1 MGDRQQATARPVSS
15 AAGRLSAHISY
26 LISPVSR
33 PPLPSLFMKL
43 YNTLGREVVE
53 FRPRD
58 EGKIGMY
65 VCGATVQSA
74 PHLGH
79 GRSAVVFD
87 VIRRYLEWLGFEVTY
102 VRNVTDVDDKII
114 AAAID
119 EGVSTDTIVE
129 RAYAAFDEAHRRLG
143 VKEATVEPWATHHI
157 DEMVELIRQLLETGH
172 AYAVDGDVYFSVR
185 SYPEYG
191 ALSRHDPN
199 DLRSGARVDSDDR
212 KRDPLDF
219 ALWKAAKPGEPLWEA
234 PWGAGR
240 PGWHIEC
247 SAMARKYLGVGFDI
261 HAGGHDLIFP
271 HHENEIAQSE
281 AATGESFATHWLHN
295 GMMNLEGEKMS
306 KSTGHVI
313 DLLEALDTYRP
324 TAVRLVYLRTHYRKP
339 LDFSEDG
346 LIDAEAALDRLWGFR
361 RRTPGSIEDTP
372 DEETIN
378 RFRAVMDEDFD
389 VAGGLGVLFDLVR
402 EGNRRLDGGEDAGA
416 LIGAYDEIV
425 GVLGIGEEIADLDD
439 LGTEIAEI
447 AEKYG
452 APSGRIEELL
462 EARDRAR
469 SGRDWAS
476 ADGIRDDLA
485 SIGIIVEDAPDGSRW
500 HRG

>member
-1 MGDRQQATARPVSS
+1 
-15 AAGRLSAHISY
+15 
-26 LISPVSR
+26 
-33 PPLPSLFMKL
+33 MKL

-129 RAYAAFDEAHRRLG
+129 RAYAAFAEAHRRLG
-143 VKEATVEPWATHHI
+143 VKEATIEPWATHHI
-157 DEMVELIRQLLETGH
+157 DEMVELIGQLLETGH

-199 DLRSGARVDSDDR
+199 DLRSGARVDPDDR

-219 ALWKAAKPGEPLWEA
+219 ALWKAAKPGEPLWES

-247 SAMARKYLGVGFDI
+247 SVMARKYLGVGFDI

-361 RRTPGSIEDTP
+361 RRTPRSIEETP

-452 APSGRIEELL
+452 SPSGKIEELL

-485 SIGIIVEDAPDGSRW
+485 SIGIVVEDAPDGSRW

>member
-1 MGDRQQATARPVSS
+1 
-15 AAGRLSAHISY
+15 
-26 LISPVSR
+26 
-33 PPLPSLFMKL
+33 MKL
-43 YNTLGREVVE
+43 YNTLERDIVE
-53 FRPRD
+53 LRPRD

-79 GRSAVVFD
+79 GRSAVAFD
-87 VIRRYLEWLGFEVTY
+87 VIRRYLEWLGYEVTC
-102 VRNVTDVDDKII
+102 VRNVTDIDDKII
-114 AAAID
+114 DAAID
-119 EGVSTDTIVE
+119 EGATTDTIVE
-129 RAYAAFDEAHRRLG
+129 RAYAAFDEAHRKLG
-143 VKEATVEPWATHHI
+143 VKEPTVEPWATHHI
-157 DEMVELIRQLLETGH
+157 DEMLELIGQLLETGH

-191 ALSRHDPN
+191 RLSRHDPS
-199 DLRSGARVDSDDR
+199 DLRSGARIDPDDR
-212 KRDPLDF
+212 KQDPLDF
-219 ALWKAAKPGEPLWEA
+219 ALWKAAKPGEPSWEA

-281 AATGESFATHWLHN
+281 AATGAPFATYWLHN

-313 DLLEALDTYRP
+313 DLLEALDTHQP

-346 LIDAEAALDRLWGFR
+346 LRDAESALGRLWGFR
-361 RRTPGSIEDTP
+361 RRAPGPIEGTP
-372 DEETIN
+372 DEQILS
-378 RFRAVMDEDFD
+378 RFRSAMDDDFD
-389 VAGGLGVLFDLVR
+389 VAGGLGVLFDVVR
-402 EGNRRLDGGEDAGA
+402 EGNRRLDAGEDAGA
-416 LIGAYDEIV
+416 LIAAYDEIV
-425 GVLGIGEEIADLDD
+425 AVFGLGEEASDLDD
-439 LGTEIAEI
+439 LGTEIAAI
-447 AEKYG
+447 AERHG
-452 APSGRIEELL
+452 ASTGTIDGLL
-462 EARDRAR
+462 ETRDRAR
-469 SGRDWAS
+469 SERDWALS
-476 ADGIRDDLA
+476 DGIRDDLA
-485 SIGIIVEDAPDGSRW
+485 AIGIVVEDASDGSRW

>member
-1 MGDRQQATARPVSS
+1 MR
-15 AAGRLSAHISY
+15 
-26 LISPVSR
+26 
-33 PPLPSLFMKL
+33 L
-43 YNTLGREVVE
+43 YNTLGREFTE
-53 FRPRD
+53 LTPRD
-58 EGKIGMY
+58 DGEIGMY

-87 VIRRYLEWLGFEVTY
+87 VIRRYLEWLGFDVTY

-119 EGVSTDTIVE
+119 EGVSIEEIVE
-129 RAYAAFDEAHRRLG
+129 RAYAAFDEAHRTLG
-143 VKEATVEPWATHHI
+143 VRDATVEPWATHHI
-157 DEMVELIRQLLETGH
+157 DEMVELIEQLLKKGH
-172 AYAVDGDVYFSVR
+172 AYVVEGDVYFSVR

-191 ALSRHDPN
+191 KLSRHDPN
-199 DLRSGARVDSDDR
+199 DLRSGARVGPDER

-219 ALWKAAKPGEPLWEA
+219 AVWKAAKPGEPSWDA

-281 AATGESFATHWLHN
+281 AATGEPFATYWLHN

-313 DLLEALDTYRP
+313 DLLEALDIHRP

-346 LIDAEAALDRLWGFR
+346 LVDAEAALDRLWGFR
-361 RRTPGSIEDTP
+361 RRTPGSVEDMP
-372 DEETIN
+372 DGEVVA
-378 RFRAVMDEDFD
+378 RFRAAMDEDFD

-402 EGNRRLDGGEDAGA
+402 DGNRSLDDGQNAGA
-416 LIGAYDEIV
+416 LIAAYDEIV
-425 GVLGIGEEIADLDD
+425 DVLGLGEEISDLDD
-439 LGTEIAEI
+439 LGSGIAQI

-452 APSGRIEELL
+452 VSSGTIEDILGV
-462 EARDRAR
+462 RDRAR
-469 SGRDWAS
+469 SERDWAAS
-476 ADGIRDDLA
+476 DGIRDDLGA
-485 SIGIIVEDAPDGSRW
+485 IGIVVEDAPDGSRW